1 MEHKITS
8 QDIAKLAG
16 VSQSTVS
23 RALNPDTS
31 WQISP
36 RKRDE
41 IRRLCRQLGVMPSR
55 SVKKYSFER
64 TWRIAWL
71 LGAMERDLNGMG
83 RGAFFRKAC
92 DILQASGY
100 TMELIRLEYAPEKQK
115 ASFRRI
121 VNAGLADVYIVGAGM
136 LDKQGLELLHK
147 NSTRLILTLNGE
159 MQCDPYPEHRWLSY
173 FIHKNLEAY
182 ADAFSAL
189 PPEHLQKMAYLGKK
203 TVSAQLKIAQL
214 SSLQKTAGITGE
226 EIGVFFLESA
236 FCPIDLACR
245 VAENFIFKNASVIE
259 RYQAFWCDGLSAYPL
274 YDHLRRLGK
283 IPGRD
288 FSIVTD
294 GVTGSLLP
302 VIEPDIHL
310 ICRNVDLEAEKL
322 CEQILRLI
330 DNPQPETVVF
340 KSVFRPAVYLEKKAV
355 PDAVR

>member
-1 MEHKITS
+1 MAQKITS

-55 SVKKYSFER
+55 SVKKYSRER
-64 TWRIAWL
+64 TRRIAWVF
-71 LGAMERDLNGMG
+71 GAMERDLNGMG
-83 RGAFFRKAC
+83 RGAFFRKVC

-100 TMELIRLEYAPEKQK
+100 TVELIRLEYTPEKQ
-115 ASFRRI
+115 AVSFRRI

-136 LDKQGLELLHK
+136 LDEQSLELLHK
-147 NSTRLILTLNGE
+147 NSSRLILTLNGE
-159 MQCDPYPEHRWLSY
+159 MQCNPYPEHRWLSY
-173 FIHKNLEAY
+173 FIHENLEAY
-182 ADAFSAL
+182 SDAFSAL
-189 PPEHLQKMAYLGKK
+189 PPEHLQKMAYLGKN
-203 TVSAQLKIAQL
+203 TVSAQLKIDKL

-226 EIGVFFLESA
+226 TIGVFFLEPEY
-236 FCPIDLACR
+236 FPLDLACR
-245 VAENFIFKNASVIE
+245 VAENCIFKNASAIE
-259 RYQAFWCDGLSAYPL
+259 KYRSFWCDGLSAYPL
-274 YDHLRRLGK
+274 YDHLRRQGK

-294 GVTGSLLP
+294 GVAGSHIP

-310 ICRNVDLEAEKL
+310 ICRNVDLEADKL
-322 CEQILRLI
+322 CDQILRLT
-330 DNPQPETVVF
+330 DNPQPETIVF
-340 KSVFRPAVYLEKKAV
+340 KSVFRPARNFEKGEK
-355 PDAVR
+355 

>member
-1 MEHKITS
+1 MAQKITS

-31 WQISP
+31 WQISL

-64 TWRIAWL
+64 TRRIAWL
-71 LGAMERDLNGMG
+71 FGAMERDLNGMG
-83 RGAFFRKAC
+83 KGVFFRNVC

-100 TMELIRLEYAPEKQK
+100 TMELIRLEYAPEKQT

-121 VNAGLADVYIVGAGM
+121 VNAGLADVYIIGAGM
-136 LDKQGLELLHK
+136 LDERSLELLHK

-159 MQCDPYPEHRWLSY
+159 MQCNPYPEHRWLSY
-173 FIHKNLEAY
+173 FIHENLEAY
-182 ADAFSAL
+182 ADAFAAL
-189 PPEHLQKMAYLGKK
+189 PPEHLQKMAYWGKN
-203 TVSAQLKIAQL
+203 TVSAQLKIDKL
-214 SSLQKTAGITGE
+214 SSLQRAAGITGE
-226 EIGVFFLESA
+226 EIGVFFLEPDS
-236 FCPIDLACR
+236 FPIDLACR
-245 VAENFIFKNASVIE
+245 VAANYIFKNASAIE
-259 RYQAFWCDGLSAYPL
+259 KYQTFWCDGLSAYPL
-274 YDHLRRLGK
+274 YDHLRHQGK
-283 IPGRD
+283 MPGRD

-294 GVTGSLLP
+294 GVSGSLLP

-322 CEQILRLI
+322 CDQILRLT
-330 DNPQPETVVF
+330 DNPQPEMVVF
-340 KSVFRPAVYLEKKAV
+340 KSVFRPARNLEKSEN
-355 PDAVR
+355 

>member
-1 MEHKITS
+1 MAQKITS

-64 TWRIAWL
+64 TRRIAWL

-83 RGAFFRKAC
+83 RGAFFRKVC
-92 DILQASGY
+92 DILQVNGY
-100 TMELIRLEYAPEKQK
+100 TMELIRLEYASDKQT
-115 ASFRRI
+115 ADFRRI
-121 VNAGLADVYIVGAGM
+121 VNAGLADIYIVGAGM
-136 LDKQGLELLHK
+136 LDEQALELLHK
-147 NSTRLILTLNGE
+147 NSTRLILTLNCE
-159 MQCDPYPEHRWLSY
+159 MQCKPYPEHRWLSY
-173 FIHKNLEAY
+173 FIHENLEAY
-182 ADAFSAL
+182 ADAFAAL
-189 PPEHLQKMAYLGKK
+189 QPEHLQKMAYLGRN
-203 TVSAQLKIAQL
+203 TVSAQLKIDKL
-214 SSLQKTAGITGE
+214 SSLQKAAGITGKT
-226 EIGVFFLESA
+226 IDVFYLEPDC
-236 FCPIDLACR
+236 FPPDLACR
-245 VAENFIFKNASVIE
+245 IAANYICDNASAIE
-259 RYQAFWCDGLSAYPL
+259 KNQTFWCDGLSAYPL
-274 YDHLRRLGK
+274 YDHLRRQGK

-294 GVTGSLLP
+294 GVTSSLLP

-322 CEQILRLI
+322 CDQILRLT
-330 DNPQPETVVF
+330 DNPLPETIVF
-340 KSVFRPAVYLEKKAV
+340 KSVFLPARYIEKAEV
-355 PDAVR
+355 